1 MKMKKQ
7 NKNQRGSLLLVI
19 IPVIAFLLLVT
30 MAVVYWASTHK
41 DAPAKKAE
49 SSVSADDPLTN
60 SNSNADLNTDV
71 RILSAGLER
80 DSNFVSSTKTALD
93 DEPEPVLND

>member
-1 MKMKKQ
+1 M
-7 NKNQRGSLLLVI
+7 VI
-19 IPVIAFLLLVT
+19 IPIVAFLLLIAMV
-30 MAVVYWASTHK
+30 AVYWMSTHK
-41 DAPAKKAE
+41 DTPGKKAE

-60 SNSNADLNTDV
+60 SNSNADLSTDV

-80 DSNFVSSTKTALD
+80 DGNFVSSTKTALD